1 MKKSYLITS
10 ILAASITSATAYAGW
25 ADMLKEAVQDEEVQQ
40 KVLDTATGSN
50 TTSSTSGQATDL
62 STETVINGL
71 KEALEVGSRRA
82 IEEISQPGGYL
93 DNQDIRIPLPDGI
106 NKVASLLKK
115 YGLESQVTEFEESMN
130 RAAEKAAP
138 QATELIVSAVKEMS
152 FDDAKKIYSGS
163 DDAATQ
169 YFKEKTSGKLREL
182 FQPTVEESLGQV
194 GATRYYNDLA
204 SEAKEIPFVGDKV
217 NVDLDNYVTEEA
229 LNGLFTMLAV
239 EEKKIREN
247 PAARTTDLL
256 KQLFQ

>member
-1 MKKSYLITS
+1 MKRSYLIASMFAVS
-10 ILAASITSATAYAGW
+10 ISSATAYAGW
-25 ADMLKEAVQDEEVQQ
+25 ADMLKEAVQDEEVQK
-40 KVLDTATGSN
+40 KVLDTAVGTSTTGK
-50 TTSSTSGQATDL
+50 TTSL

-106 NKVASLLKK
+106 NSVASLLKK
-115 YGLESQVTEFEESMN
+115 YGLESQVNEFEESMN

-182 FQPTVEESLGQV
+182 FQPTVQESLGQV

-256 KQLFQ
+256 KQVFQ